1 MSQYSYDMDCM
12 ERGRGGRGGD
22 SSAAA
27 RRRRQQSSSFAEDW
41 SFELGHMAIFGG
53 CGDGSE
59 EAIERAEAR
68 VADQALVDFVE
79 GVENAPPE
87 PEPEP
92 EEECEV
98 GSLFVVNP
106 YTQDT
111 VSEASAVAL
120 TDEETG
126 EEMLEFRGTRMGR
139 KKSHWVLRVRFH
151 ETVLETMRAV
161 GAMAYK
167 GDVPGPTIEITLS
180 GFDSRSGTFVN
191 AEAPEGKTWTD
202 VRRIFGP
209 IGDFACYMSMYNPDA
224 VIVSST

>member
-1 MSQYSYDMDCM
+1 MMSQYSYDMDCM

-27 RRRRQQSSSFAEDW
+27 RRRRQQSSSFAGDW

-111 VSEASAVAL
+111 VSEASVVAL

-126 EEMLEFRGTRMGR
+126 EETGDETGEGVVVVTEAAEYSFAELNHSLRKFIILADEFIIQ
-139 KKSHWVLRVRFH
+139 KK
-151 ETVLETMRAV
+151 
-161 GAMAYK
+161 G
-167 GDVPGPTIEITLS
+167 
-180 GFDSRSGTFVN
+180 
-191 AEAPEGKTWTD
+191 
-202 VRRIFGP
+202 
-209 IGDFACYMSMYNPDA
+209 
-224 VIVSST
+224 